1 VSSDQYD
8 APPPRGQWALAWRR
22 LKRDRVALGCG
33 VFLVV
38 LVFAVG
44 PGAPLYERIVGH
56 GPNDPFPYAVSVQLR
71 PSGPL
76 TVTWDAVILAVTLVA
91 GAAIILLNLVA
102 DLVVLALDPTL
113 ARSSRRGLLRLA
125 GRTA

>member
-1 VSSDQYD
+1 MPLPPNRSSRSNCTRSTRRPSGVSTHGPS
-8 APPPRGQWALAWRR
+8 ASEPSATPRGQWALVWRR
-22 LKRDRVALGCG
+22 LKHDRVALGCG

-76 TVTWDAVILAVTLVA
+76 TVTWDA
-91 GAAIILLNLVA
+91 
-102 DLVVLALDPTL
+102 
-113 ARSSRRGLLRLA
+113 
-125 GRTA
+125 